1 MPSRSVLGHYAG
13 KRDRGAGHR
22 NEIPPV
28 ADSGR
33 RSDLAVVPEID
44 HRIGERLE
52 RVMQPADALKAHLQS
67 AELVLPGKHPLDS
80 PEALFEDG
88 RLEDRLAASLRL
100 LAAPRIGVDVG
111 NHAAIEDRFA
121 VGSAVVDTI
130 KTHDGAAINQSV

>member
-1 MPSRSVLGHYAG
+1 MMRERSGDFRHGALICPIRAAFEPGTG
-13 KRDRGAGHR
+13 KRDRGAPRR

-52 RVMQPADALKAHLQS
+52 RVMQPADALKAQLQS

-88 RLEDRLAASLRL
+88 RLEDRFAAALGL
-100 LAAPRIGVDVG
+100 LGTLSPSRPRQGRWQCFRG
-111 NHAAIEDRFA
+111 
-121 VGSAVVDTI
+121 
-130 KTHDGAAINQSV
+130 